1 MSPQNPKST
10 IQGVS
15 FNYLGKWNEAT
26 PEELYAL
33 QNKNGLT
40 VQFTLGINRFNGN
53 ESIQLM
59 VDRLIPGQLN

>member
-1 MSPQNPKST
+1 
-10 IQGVS
+10 VS
-15 FNYLGKWNEAT
+15 FNYLGKWNESS

-33 QNKNGLT
+33 QGKNGLT

-59 VDRLIPGQLN
+59 VDRLIPGQLS